1 MRNLLFILFILVTSV
16 HLYSQ
21 RKDVQVFSATAI
33 VGMNA
38 SQIDGDATAGYNKIG
53 LNVGAKAAIYLAE
66 KWEIDFEILY
76 SQQGSQSTLVKGI
89 PRRYYCHL
97 DYIEVPLLVHF
108 KDWKVTNSDNNS
120 FHRFYFGAGASY
132 NRLMGGKV
140 LNDGILE
147 FQGLESLTN
156 QGKFLKNH
164 FYLIG
169 DINFFFTKNWGV
181 NLRYQRAPMNIRT
194 NTYFN
199 PYMIVFRALYRF

>member
-1 MRNLLFILFILVTSV
+1 MRTLFFVLIIFLSVNHLFA
-16 HLYSQ
+16 Q

-53 LNVGAKAAIYLAE
+53 LNVGAKAGIYLAE

-76 SQQGSQSTLVKGI
+76 SQQGSQTTLVKGI
-89 PRRYYCHL
+89 PRRYYCNL

-108 KDWKVTNSDNNS
+108 KDWKVTNSDNKS
-120 FHRFYFGAGASY
+120 YHRFHFGAGASY

-156 QGKFLKNH
+156 QGNFRKNH